1 MKVDKRPIIS
11 ILNRIMF
18 NKGITEHG
26 GSGWGISVSH

>member
-18 NKGITEHG
+18 KMGITEHG
-26 GSGWGISVSH
+26 GIWEGHICK